1 MIMVVSLK
9 LSGLSFLEHAMGDH
23 KNTHLIL
30 PGSSV
35 QGKSSE
41 HGKHHMDAS
50 DGNDHFEPSSSFLH
64 IQQRTDLNSK
74 L

>member
-1 MIMVVSLK
+1 MVVSLK
-9 LSGLSFLEHAMGDH
+9 LSGPLFPKHAMGDR

-35 QGKSSE
+35 QGKCSG
-41 HGKHHMDAS
+41 HGKHHMDTS
-50 DGNDHFEPSSSFLH
+50 DGNDHSESSSSFLH
-64 IQQRTDLNSK
+64 IQQRTGVNSK